1 MYNPRKHLR
10 STHSQSKPTFLAG
23 AFFAVL
29 AFLAGF
35 FAAVVLAFPVVA
47 LDFFAADVYFLGVVV
62 LAAVLDEVP
71 LVAFGFEAGALVGF
85 SVVTVVVVAAGF
97 LVAVVFL
104 VVVALALA
112 AGFLL
117 AGLVF

>member
-1 MYNPRKHLR
+1 
-10 STHSQSKPTFLAG
+10 
-23 AFFAVL
+23 
-29 AFLAGF
+29 
-35 FAAVVLAFPVVA
+35 VVA

-85 SVVTVVVVAAGF
+85 SVVIVVVVAAGF